1 MIALYKSSIARYLE
15 LTGSVYQS
23 RIMAFKLALS
33 LVLLVVSSLA
43 MLKSTDQSKL
53 ASVSLTHTHYL
64 LNLSKSVQTG
74 SYEHKALV
82 ALYLRTRDNDS
93 FTQMHKKRDSISEK
107 LTEMQLATAGNAAQ
121 QRQVKAIISAFKA
134 VVSESESQQPRMGG
148 LVMNGP
154 TISIIGEGQ
163 IDSLNAVLI
172 ARLNA
177 FDEDLQRLS
186 EAQQHA
192 ASQNSRSAEMVMLA
206 SLLTGIGILLMTF
219 MTLRNEV
226 TRRKE
231 SEERW
236 QFALEGGGNGVWDW
250 SLATNKTYY
259 SVRWWEIHGY
269 DTNPGGSGMDVW
281 ERHIHPE
288 DLQDVLKK
296 VQEYFDGK
304 APIYASDHRI
314 VCKDGS
320 IRWVHEQ
327 GMVPLRDKDGKPQ
340 RMIGTLMDITER
352 KLMETTLLENEK
364 RLRFMLE
371 KSPIA
376 VRIARAGG
384 REVIFANAR
393 YAALIN
399 VVIGHVY
406 GADPESYYA
415 DKEVYEEIL
424 AKLGNGEE
432 IFDKLV
438 ELIIPGYGTKW
449 TLASYVRIQYEGEP
463 AVLGWFYDIT
473 ERKQAEVE
481 LKIAASIFDCE
492 IGMLITDANNKIIRA
507 NKAFTRITGYTSE
520 EVIGK
525 TPALLNSGRQD
536 NDFYQSMWR
545 SIEQA
550 GTWEGEIWNR
560 RKNGEV
566 YPEYLTISAVRSS
579 DGTVSNYAA
588 TFTDISSS
596 KAAADEIRNLAFFD
610 PLTGLPNRRL
620 LLDRLSQAMASS
632 SRSGKEGAL
641 LFIDL
646 DNFKELNDT
655 LGHDVGDKLL
665 KEVAKRL
672 AASVREGDTVARLGG
687 DEFVVMVE
695 DLSGKSI
702 EAAAQVEMVGDKIIA
717 ALNQP
722 YFLDTHECRNTP
734 SIGATLFNTYKS
746 SIDEL
751 LKQADIAMYQ
761 SKTAGRNQL
770 RFFDPK
776 MQESIN
782 ARVSLEAELRK
793 AIESRQFL
801 LHYQVQV
808 DKNGRPSGAEALIR
822 WAHPERGIV
831 SPAHFISLAE
841 DSGIILP
848 MGEWVLDTACAQ
860 LKAWQ
865 SDPLTEDIL
874 LAVNVSPRQFRQPD
888 FADQVLS
895 AVTRHDIAPCSLKLE
910 LTESL
915 FLEDIGEVITT
926 MNTLHGKG
934 IQFSLDD
941 FGTGYSSLQY
951 LKRLPLN
958 QLKID
963 QSFVRDIVS
972 DSSDRE
978 IVGTIIAMAKNL
990 KLSVIAEGVE
1000 TEEQLQLLKDSG
1012 CLFFQGYLFSK
1023 PLPLDE
1029 FELMFK
1035 EKMRA

>member
-1 MIALYKSSIARYLE
+1 
-15 LTGSVYQS
+15 
-23 RIMAFKLALS
+23 
-33 LVLLVVSSLA
+33 
-43 MLKSTDQSKL
+43 
-53 ASVSLTHTHYL
+53 
-64 LNLSKSVQTG
+64 
-74 SYEHKALV
+74 
-82 ALYLRTRDNDS
+82 
-93 FTQMHKKRDSISEK
+93 
-107 LTEMQLATAGNAAQ
+107 
-121 QRQVKAIISAFKA
+121 
-134 VVSESESQQPRMGG
+134 
-148 LVMNGP
+148 
-154 TISIIGEGQ
+154 
-163 IDSLNAVLI
+163 
-172 ARLNA
+172 
-177 FDEDLQRLS
+177 
-186 EAQQHA
+186 
-192 ASQNSRSAEMVMLA
+192 
-206 SLLTGIGILLMTF
+206 
-219 MTLRNEV
+219 
-226 TRRKE
+226 
-231 SEERW
+231 
-236 QFALEGGGNGVWDW
+236 
-250 SLATNKTYY
+250 
-259 SVRWWEIHGY
+259 
-269 DTNPGGSGMDVW
+269 MDVW

-288 DLQDVLKK
+288 DLPDVLNK
-296 VQEYFDGK
+296 VKEYFDGK

-314 VCKDGS
+314 VRGDGS

-327 GMVPLRDKDGKPQ
+327 GMVPLRNKEGKPQ

-352 KLMETTLLENEK
+352 KLLETSLQENEK

-384 REVIFANAR
+384 RKVIFANAR

-399 VVIGHVY
+399 VDVGNMIGT
-406 GADPESYYA
+406 DPETYYA
-415 DKEVYEEIL
+415 DREVYEEIL
-424 AKLGNGEE
+424 AKLAGGEE
-432 IFDKLV
+432 IFDRLI
-438 ELIIPGYGTKW
+438 ELNIPGYGTKW
-449 TLASYVRIQYEGEP
+449 TLASYLRIQYEGEP

-492 IGMLITDANNKIIRA
+492 IGMLITDADNNIIRA
-507 NKAFTRITGYTSE
+507 NKAFTRITGYSSE
-520 EVIGK
+520 EVIGRK
-525 TPALLNSGRQD
+525 PGILKSGRQAH
-536 NDFYQSMWR
+536 DFYESMWR
-545 SIEQA
+545 ALEQA

-566 YPEYLTISAVRSS
+566 FPEYLTITAVKGS
-579 DGTVSNYAA
+579 DGKLLNYAA

-655 LGHDVGDKLL
+655 LGHDVGDMLL
-665 KEVAKRL
+665 KEVAQRL
-672 AASVREGDTVARLGG
+672 SSSVREGDTVARLGG

-695 DLSGKSI
+695 DLSGIPI
-702 EAAAQVEMVGDKIIA
+702 EAASQVELVGDKILA

-722 YFLDTHECRNTP
+722 YILGAHECRNTP
-734 SIGATLFNTYKS
+734 SIGATLFNTYQS

-793 AIESRQFL
+793 AIELRQFL

-808 DKNGRPSGAEALIR
+808 DATGRPVGAEALIR
-822 WAHPERGIV
+822 WAHPERGMIT
-831 SPAHFISLAE
+831 PAQFISLAE
-841 DSGIILP
+841 ESGIIFSL
-848 MGEWVLDTACAQ
+848 GEWILDAACEQ
-860 LKAWQ
+860 LNAWQ
-865 SDPLTEDIL
+865 TVPEAQDIVL
-874 LAVNVSPRQFRQPD
+874 SVNVSPRQFRQTD
-888 FADQVLS
+888 FAEQVLS
-895 AVTRHDIAPCSLKLE
+895 AVNRHGIAPRSLKLE

-915 FLEDIGEVITT
+915 FLDDIGEVIAT
-926 MNTLHGKG
+926 MSILHEKG

-951 LKRLPLN
+951 LKQLPLN

-963 QSFVRDIVS
+963 QSFVRDI
-972 DSSDRE
+972 DTDNSDRE

-1000 TEEQLQLLKDSG
+1000 TQKQLDLLKDSG

-1023 PLPLDE
+1023 PLPRDE
-1029 FELMFK
+1029 FELIFK
-1035 EKMRA
+1035 ERKRA